1 MRPEDFSASASGR
14 LTRTPEGY
22 WAFVPHPLP
31 PEISWSPALAAALSA
46 ADRAVGELAGL
57 GRVVPE
63 PYLLIGP
70 FVRREAVLSSRIE
83 GTRASLTDVYA
94 WEAMQLK
101 LWNDRDAEDVREVFN
116 YVRALEHGLRRL
128 ADLLVSLRLL
138 RELHAILLEGVR
150 GGSRAA
156 GEFRKGQNWIGPPGC
171 TPQEATYVP
180 PPANELPA
188 ALDAF
193 EKYLHE
199 ESALPPLVRLALI
212 HYQFEAIHPFFDG
225 NGRLGRM
232 LVVLLLCAW
241 GLLPQPLLYLSAF
254 FEAHRREYYDRL
266 LEVSTRG
273 AWEEWLLFFLRGV
286 ESQARDA
293 AERAARLLELRRR
306 YRERF
311 QKPRASAVLRGLVD
325 LLFKCPVITVPLA
338 AKELGV
344 TYAAAARHVERL
356 VRAGVLREAKWGR
369 GEGRRRNRMFIAE
382 EVLAAV
388 EGPLDSGT

>member
-1 MRPEDFSASASGR
+1 LRPEDFSASASGR

-22 WAFVPHPLP
+22 WAFVPDPLP

-63 PYLLIGP
+63 PYLLMGP

-94 WEAMQLK
+94 WEAVQLK

-128 ADLLVSLRLL
+128 ADLPVSLRLL

-150 GGSRAA
+150 GSSRAA

-171 TPQEATYVP
+171 TPQEAAYVP

-193 EKYLHE
+193 EKYLHQ

-232 LVVLLLCAW
+232 LVVLLLCSW

-273 AWEEWLLFFLRGV
+273 AWQEWLLFFLRGV
-286 ESQARDA
+286 ENQARDA
-293 AERAARLLELRRR
+293 ARRAARLLELRRS

-311 QKPRASAVLRGLVD
+311 QKPRASAALPGLVD
-325 LLFKCPVITVPLA
+325 LLFECPVITVPQA
-338 AKELGV
+338 ARRLGV
-344 TYAAAARHVERL
+344 TYAAAARHVENL
-356 VRAGVLREAKWGR
+356 VRSGVLREAGGK
-369 GEGRRRNRMFIAE
+369 GRRRNRVFIAE

-388 EGPLDSGT
+388 EGP